1 MSRGWYAVA
10 SCEALPGGH
19 KYQGVRPGDVTDR
32 GNSPATPDVDDVPT
46 VTCSRCG
53 RSWDLTYELDEL
65 RVGNQAVEKFALDHK
80 QHTGHFPDDVTA
92 WMADCRN
99 CPDRE
104 AFLSER
110 PARRWAEAHARHT
123 AHALELRHGDEEP
136 LVVGREG

>member
-1 MSRGWYAVA
+1 M
-10 SCEALPGGH
+10 
-19 KYQGVRPGDVTDR
+19 TDR
-32 GNSPATPDVDDVPT
+32 SDSPPPEDVDDVPT
-46 VTCSRCG
+46 VSCSRCD
-53 RSWDLTYELDEL
+53 RSWDLEYELDEL

-92 WMADCRN
+92 WMADCRH

-123 AHALELRHGDEEP
+123 GHALELRHGDDEP
-136 LVVGREG
+136 AVVESGENQHRLP